1 METHDTSYLG
11 VELKLRYFEEFKICG
26 LPIPQFSIDPG
37 FVLKFKNAECYL
49 NYRSA
54 LKAILNEL
62 DLADP
67 KNINYEIQHSK
78 NLIKYILYLMR
89 EELLKRQN

>member
-1 METHDTSYLG
+1 METNDTSYLG
-11 VELKLRYFEEFKICG
+11 VELKPSYFDEFVICG
-26 LPIPQFSIDPG
+26 LPVPQYSKDSG

-62 DLADP
+62 NHADP
-67 KNINYEIQHSK
+67 TDNNYEIQHSK
-78 NLIKYILYLMR
+78 AFIKYILYIMR
-89 EELLKRQN
+89 EELLKRQD

>member
-1 METHDTSYLG
+1 METQDHSYLG
-11 VELKLRYFEEFKICG
+11 VELKHRYFDEFVSCG
-26 LPIPQFSIDPG
+26 LPIPQYRKDSV

-54 LKAILNEL
+54 LKAILTEL

-67 KNINYEIQHSK
+67 QNSKYEIQHSK
-78 NLIKYILYLMR
+78 AFIKYILYTMG
-89 EELLKRQN
+89 EELSKRQD